1 LNKIQIHPSKW
12 PGMWRNRE
20 IKPAGLAQAGF
31 LFGAPGSAMRKHPTT
46 NSQVCFYK
54 DVAPDEAV

>member
-1 LNKIQIHPSKW
+1 
-12 PGMWRNRE
+12 MWRNRE